1 MGLGKTTGK
10 QHRFEG
16 RGMAGGKRE
25 SVKVMGQDGVQESGG
40 GPGGK
45 STEIRG
51 WESGQTWI
59 RLEFSR
65 QDMTGRGPETGLEFR
80 EQAREASGQ
89 KLG

>member
-1 MGLGKTTGK
+1 MKIGMRTVVGLGKTTGK

-45 STEIRG
+45 EYRNQRLGIRTDLDKNWG
-51 WESGQTWI
+51 D
-59 RLEFSR
+59 
-65 QDMTGRGPETGLEFR
+65 QDK
-80 EQAREASGQ
+80 AR
-89 KLG
+89 